1 MTNKAIAVDVMS
13 GDLGPRVIIPS
24 IIKFLQNT
32 PQVSVFAVG
41 DESLISTL
49 IPKSFLH
56 RITIVHASEVIAMD
70 ETIAVALRV
79 KKQSSMRK
87 AIELVASAQ
96 AQACVSAGNT
106 GALMA
111 LGRYL
116 LKTIDGVPRPAI
128 CGALPS
134 LHSHSYLL
142 DMGANVDCEASDL
155 LNFALMA
162 NVLVQELDNKPKPT
176 IALLNNGEENI
187 KGNSQVKE
195 AAELLESHPDINYM
209 GYIEGDKLFEAA
221 ADIIVCDGFVGNI
234 ALKASEGVAKYIIE
248 KIRFEIKAD
257 PLSRFL
263 SVFALPEF
271 HRIKNKIDPRRFNGA
286 SLLGLKGIVV
296 KSHGNADEQAFYH
309 ALQHAFFM
317 LNADIIGRLDSQF
330 ALKK

>member
-24 IIKFLQNT
+24 ILKFLQNT
-32 PQVSVFAVG
+32 SQVSVFAVG
-41 DESLISTL
+41 DQSTISSLIPRSYA
-49 IPKSFLH
+49 S
-56 RITIVHASEVIAMD
+56 RIEIIHADEVIAMD
-70 ETIAVALRV
+70 ETIASALRV

-87 AIELVASAQ
+87 AIELVANSQ

-128 CGALPS
+128 CGAVPS

-142 DMGANVDCEASDL
+142 DMGANVDCEAADL
-155 LNFALMA
+155 LNFAVMA
-162 NVLVQELDNKPKPT
+162 NVLVRELDNKPRPT
-176 IALLNNGEENI
+176 IALLNNGAEYI

-195 AAELLESHPDINYM
+195 AAELLEARSDLNYI
-209 GYIEGDKLFEAA
+209 GYVEGDKLFEAA

-257 PLSRFL
+257 PVSRFL
-263 SVFALPEF
+263 SLFALPEF
-271 HRIKNKIDPRRFNGA
+271 HRIKSKIDPRRFNGA

-309 ALQHAFFM
+309 ALQHALYM
-317 LNADIIGRLDSQF
+317 VDADIMRKLDSQF
-330 ALKK
+330 VLSR